1 MSPHGEDSCGLLR
14 VGMEFAARA
23 VDDDCPV
30 TVAQNGVKR
39 MTTQTSVDHYQRG
52 LELASAG
59 RHQEALNCIR
69 EHLRM
74 APNDTQALNDA
85 GAILHCL
92 GRSEEAIGCLTKA
105 RSLQSD
111 SAEIVWNLVEAYLAS
126 GRAAEAYSLFD
137 SMEHMRILSVE
148 VLNRTAT
155 MLLNQGKKG
164 LAIEVLLRSSRLW
177 PEQEVLR
184 PMLDVVRS
192 KRPHVA
198 FFRNLDTEQGGEDG
212 VLAEACEFIRQRFQT
227 EFYQGSHGVPVP
239 MRTGDIPAQAGEPD
253 FRPKSI
259 ADLVRWSDI
268 AWFDGGGEMAVEA
281 SRLGEKSR
289 LVVSLRRSDLRG
301 RWAKDVCWENVSI
314 LVQIGGPATPL
325 YAGSPV
331 EEMLLEQVPDIRN
344 RTRLVVVPN
353 GVDLRR
359 YALRRRERGKHLA
372 CIGCLTTEANP
383 AFLIQCMQKLHYMDP
398 GYRLS
403 FAGAFESP
411 LLEQYLRH
419 MVRTLGLEDVVTFEP
434 SFGELNHWLSDKHF
448 IVAAGISENQVEA
461 LLAGMACGLKPVIH
475 NFPGADK
482 LFPQRHLFN
491 IAEQFCELVLARD
504 YEPERYRAFVEQH
517 FPIEEQLDRIQGV
530 LQQLEAEIESH
541 AVAETD
547 RLAHPSLGTSTR
559 R

>member
-1 MSPHGEDSCGLLR
+1 MRFATLAADYDHPR
-14 VGMEFAARA
+14 VIAE
-23 VDDDCPV
+23 
-30 TVAQNGVKR
+30 NGVDQ
-39 MTTQTSVDHYQRG
+39 MTTQTDLNHYQRG

-59 RHQEALNCIR
+59 RHQEGLNCIR
-69 EHLRM
+69 EHLRI
-74 APNDTQALNDA
+74 APNDAQALNDA

-92 GRSEEAIGCLTKA
+92 GRSGEAVGYLTKA
-105 RSLQSD
+105 RSLKNE
-111 SAEIVWNLVEAYLAS
+111 SAEIVWNLIEVYLAS
-126 GRAAEAYSLFD
+126 GRAVEACSLFD
-137 SMEHMRILSVE
+137 TMERMKILNVE

-155 MLLNQGKKG
+155 LLLDQGRKG
-164 LAIEVLLRSSRLW
+164 QAIEVLLRSCRLW
-177 PEQEVLR
+177 PEQEVLK

-192 KRPHVA
+192 RRPKVA
-198 FFRNLDTEQGGEDG
+198 FFRDLIAQGSGEDG
-212 VLAEACEFIRQRFQT
+212 VFAEACEFIQQRFQT
-227 EFYQGSHGVPVP
+227 EFYSRPDGALS
-239 MRTGDIPAQAGEPD
+239 GEPLD
-253 FRPKSI
+253 GVRGSERGTAKV
-259 ADLVRWSDI
+259 ANLVRWSDI

-281 SRLGEKSR
+281 SRLGDDSR
-289 LVVSLRRSDLRG
+289 IVVSLRRSDLRG
-301 RWAKDVCWENVSI
+301 RWAKDVRWENVSI

-325 YAGSPV
+325 SIGSPV
-331 EEMLLEQVPDIRN
+331 EDMLLEQVPDIRN

-353 GVDLRR
+353 GIDLGR
-359 YALRRRERGKHLA
+359 YTLRRRERGKHLA

-383 AFLIQCMQKLHYMDP
+383 ALLVQCMQKLHYIDP

-403 FAGAFESP
+403 FAGNFENS

-419 MVRTLGLEDVVTFEP
+419 MVRTLNLEDVVTFEP
-434 SFGELNHWLSDKHF
+434 PCGELNHWLSDKHF

-504 YEPERYRAFVEQH
+504 YEPEQYCKFVERH
-517 FPIEEQLDRIQGV
+517 YRIEEQLGRINGI

-541 AVAETD
+541 AAAQTEPCGFSNPGGS
-547 RLAHPSLGTSTR
+547 AR